1 VYIDQVERLC
11 IDLAKELFK
20 ADFVDVRPVSGVCA
34 NLVIY
39 TVFTNPGDRMLAL
52 AIPSGGHISTGRK
65 DFSGTAGAVHG
76 LEVEY
81 FAFDRKEM
89 NLDVDKTKQK
99 IEKMV
104 TEEKNPPKLAMFG
117 GSLFL
122 FPHPIKELADTI
134 HNVGAKIAYD
144 AAHVAG
150 LIAGGRFQDPL
161 REGADAVSL
170 STHKTLFGPQG
181 GAVIS
186 FEQYGEQIKK
196 ATFPSNTS
204 NHHLHN
210 VAGKAI
216 AFAEMLQFGKEY
228 AGQIVENAK
237 ALAQALHERGLTV
250 LAEHKGFTE
259 SHQVA
264 VDVTKYGLGGDM
276 ERALESANII
286 VNRQLLPGDIQA
298 GRHYTNP
305 GGIRIGT
312 SEITRI
318 GMKKTHMAEVA
329 ELIKRVAI
337 NKEDPKNVK
346 QDVVAFRKDFQK
358 VHYCFE
364 AAKNAYEYIKIR

>member
-1 VYIDQVERLC
+1 VV
-11 IDLAKELFK
+11 
-20 ADFVDVRPVSGVCA
+20 
-34 NLVIY
+34 Y
-39 TVFTNPGDRMLAL
+39 TVFTNPGDRMMAL
-52 AIPSGGHISTGRK
+52 AIPNGGHISTGRK
-65 DFSGTAGAVHG
+65 EFSGTAGAVHG

-81 FAFDRKEM
+81 FPFDRKEM
-89 NLDVDKTKQK
+89 NIDIDKTKQK
-99 IEKMV
+99 IAKMV
-104 TEEKNPPKLAMFG
+104 NEEKNAPKLAMFG

-122 FPHPIKELADTI
+122 FPHPVKELVETI
-134 HNVGAKIAYD
+134 HSAGAKVAYD

-186 FEQYGEQIKK
+186 FENYGEQIKK

-204 NHHLHN
+204 NHHLHSL
-210 VAGKAI
+210 AGKAI
-216 AFAEMLQFGKEY
+216 AFAEMLEFGKEY
-228 AGQIVENAK
+228 AGQIIENAK
-237 ALAQALHERGLTV
+237 ALGQALHERGLTV

-264 VDVTKYGLGGDM
+264 VDITKYALGGDM
-276 ERALESANII
+276 EKALESANII

-318 GMKKTHMAEVA
+318 GMKRTHMSEVA
-329 ELIKRVAI
+329 EFIKRVII
-337 NKEDPKNVK
+337 NKEEPRKVK
-346 QDVVAFRKDFQK
+346 EDVAAFRKDFQK

-364 AAKNAYEYIKIR
+364 SAKDAYEYIKIR

>member
-1 VYIDQVERLC
+1 
-11 IDLAKELFK
+11 
-20 ADFVDVRPVSGVCA
+20 
-34 NLVIY
+34 
-39 TVFTNPGDRMLAL
+39 MLAL
-52 AIPSGGHISTGRK
+52 AIPNGGHISTGRK

-81 FAFDRKEM
+81 FAFDRNEM
-89 NLDVDKTKQK
+89 NIDIDKTKQK
-99 IEKMV
+99 IEKMAK
-104 TEEKNPPKLAMFG
+104 EENRPPKLAMFG

-122 FPHPIKELADTI
+122 FPQPVRELADAV
-134 HNVGAKIAYD
+134 HNVGAKVAYD

-186 FEQYGEQIKK
+186 FEKYAEEIKK

-210 VAGKAI
+210 LAGKAV
-216 AFAEMLQFGKEY
+216 AFAEMLEFGKQY
-228 AGQIVENAK
+228 AEQIIANAK
-237 ALAQALHERGLTV
+237 ALGQALSERGLNV
-250 LAEHKGFTE
+250 LGEKKGFTE

-276 ERALESANII
+276 ERALENANII

-298 GRHYTNP
+298 GRHYQNP

-318 GMKKTHMAEVA
+318 GMQKNEMAEVE

-337 NKEDPKNVK
+337 DKEDPKKVK
-346 QDVVAFRKDFQK
+346 LDVAEFRKNFQK

-364 AAKNAYEYIKIR
+364 SAKDAYEYIKIR